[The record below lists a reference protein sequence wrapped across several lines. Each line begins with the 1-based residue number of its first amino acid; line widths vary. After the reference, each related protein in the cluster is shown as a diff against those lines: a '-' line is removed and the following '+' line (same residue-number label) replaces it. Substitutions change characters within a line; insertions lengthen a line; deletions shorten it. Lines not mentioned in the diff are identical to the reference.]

1 MRLLLPR
8 EWQEIF
14 PAYITRR
21 AAISKA
27 ILDSILSRSGSKLNL
42 TAESKA
48 LRETITA
55 NFVEREFLYY
65 SRQTTNA
72 DHLGAS
78 FLSTKPDRLNVQEM
92 GRSFF
97 GTFDDPVRYS
107 GSFPSLKLL
116 QSVFDK
122 VLAHLRPYHDQFMRT
137 IGPG

>member
-1 MRLLLPR
+1 VRLLLPR

-21 AAISKA
+21 AAISKS
-27 ILDSILSRSGSKLNL
+27 ILDRVLSRSGSKLNL
-42 TAESKA
+42 TAEVKA

-55 NFVEREFLYY
+55 NFAEREFLYY
-65 SRQTTNA
+65 SRQATNA
-72 DHLGAS
+72 VHPAAS
-78 FLSTKPDRLNVQEM
+78 FLSKPNHSNVQEM

-97 GTFDDPVRYS
+97 GTFDDPDRYS

-116 QSVFDK
+116 QSIIDK
-122 VLAHLRPYHDQFMRT
+122 ILAHRRPYHDRFMRT